1 MRLFDLDAFRLS
13 KVTYPTFRSVFYKGA
28 VSAVSQV
35 ARGIIATP
43 ESFVAPR
50 QGKWWNEH
58 EGKWVLT
65 DLPAE
70 EASTLK
76 DVPDDD
82 SDILGMFQKELDES
96 IREGNNDE
104 QVKDMSYYDALEVPA
119 DATSSAI
126 KRQYYL
132 LARKYHPDKV
142 GAADKEAAEK
152 FKEVAEAYQV
162 LSDEG
167 LRAQYNKL
175 GKEGLSADKTEL
187 AGSDTSNMDPALLFA
202 FLFGSDKFHD
212 FTGRFATATSASVGD
227 TQKISISTARKLQK
241 RRVVRLALKLAA
253 RIEAWVETKKVGGST
268 EVIEEAWMNEA
279 VELSK
284 TSYGYQLVTT
294 IGKVTRNRIRL
305 RMLSGL
311 YVSRILFKWC

>member
-1 MRLFDLDAFRLS
+1 M
-13 KVTYPTFRSVFYKGA
+13 
-28 VSAVSQV
+28 

-43 ESFVAPR
+43 ESIVAPR
-50 QGKWWNEH
+50 QGKWWNEY

-70 EASTLK
+70 AKSTLK
-76 DVPDDD
+76 DIPDDD

-96 IREGNNDE
+96 IREGKHDD

-142 GAADKEAAEK
+142 GTDDKEAADK
-152 FKEVAEAYQV
+152 FKDVAEAYQV
-162 LSDEG
+162 LSDEE
-167 LRAQYNKL
+167 LRTQYNKV

-187 AGSDTSNMDPALLFA
+187 VGPNASNLDPSLLFA
-202 FLFGSDKFHD
+202 FLFGSDKFQD

-241 RRVVRLALKLAA
+241 RRVVRLAVKLVD
-253 RIEAWVETKKVGGST
+253 RIEAWIENTNVGGST
-268 EVIEEAWMNEA
+268 EVIEDAWKNEA

-284 TSYGYQLVTT
+284 TSYGYHLVTT
-294 IGKVTRNRIRL
+294 IGKVKYYMKFVRFL
-305 RMLSGL
+305 FLFE
-311 YVSRILFKWC
+311 VSRNSAQLVSDL